1 MAVNFNMLDALIKSC
16 VLCNLNWV
24 LDVPDKIKLQQQYDY
39 WRRKKLDLKMVLLSL
54 EGNLKSVK

>member
-1 MAVNFNMLDALIKSC
+1 MAVNFNMLDALIKGC

-24 LDVPDKIKLQQQYDY
+24 LDVLDKITLQQQYDY

>member
-1 MAVNFNMLDALIKSC
+1 MAVNFNILDALIKSC

-24 LDVPDKIKLQQQYDY
+24 LDFPDKVTLQQQYDY